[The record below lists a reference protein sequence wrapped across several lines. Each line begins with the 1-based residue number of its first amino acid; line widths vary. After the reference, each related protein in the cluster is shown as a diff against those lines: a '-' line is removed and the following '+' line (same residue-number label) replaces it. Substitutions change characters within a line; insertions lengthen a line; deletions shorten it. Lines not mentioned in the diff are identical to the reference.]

1 MKTTRSTVLQ
11 ALGNGVDQWVIP
23 PPDARAIVVAKEEGT
38 EEEFMMEVVTPM
50 GRSLLPPSPLLLLT
64 YSPTFPCPQYYRLS
78 PAFLALA
85 AGLGSTASAVEPN
98 KYRGVM
104 GV

>member
-23 PPDARAIVVAKEEGT
+23 PPDARAIVVAREEGT

-50 GRSLLPPSPLLLLT
+50 GRSLLPPSIPLT

-78 PAFLALA
+78 PAFLTLP
-85 AGLGSTASAVEPN
+85 AGLGSAASAVEPN